1 MVVCSLYYDSIPKIK
16 TEKKVTEI
24 YLILTPVLR

>member
-16 TEKKVTEI
+16 KEKKVTEI